1 MVVAE
6 SWSYWEVFEAKK
18 LNHYG
23 WVERRGALL
32 DVHYLAGVVPSP
44 ELHNYPNHPAPIHW
58 ANMLVLRV
66 LGHWGV
72 IVLWTSL
79 GLAASITTLLALRQF
94 YTPSVA
100 LIGSLL
106 FILAPTSIIYDV
118 DPNHGAIGAAAWPF
132 LAFAL
137 TPALGPLYSAW
148 LLGSTCLLAGQASWF
163 VWIVF
168 GALLVGVAGLNLNGR
183 LRAAPARPLIIALL
197 VGGGLTVLLFALQV
211 VLYTPDWQDLTR
223 YLSKQSVEKVGPL
236 DWLLRITTRSAMS
249 LGPALVIG
257 ALAGLIAIL
266 VRKKA
271 LPIALVSVAFLPL
284 FGLASFVL
292 RGFFQTENWP
302 YEYLV
307 FPTSIFCCAFLTA
320 VPPGKVWRAAVLAL
334 TLLAIAGLPYVYLR
348 VSNPSLSAETRFI
361 ADLMV
366 GEAQP
371 HEVVVTNL
379 LDQAPPLQPWNVSG
393 LYVAMFKAD
402 RLLRSNVN
410 GIPQLGELLHKFH
423 TDTLDIVYIR
433 SMEQPVDDD
442 LKTILKR
449 YPSRTFTLPSHLGA
463 VPLSLRLRGYYW
475 QFTGRHKAAEAA
487 ATQAVAN
494 TLELSHL
501 TVSRAADGGI
511 NVQPSTPRELTPS
524 ESKQN
529 HP

>member
-1 MVVAE
+1 MASIITLRRAISLHLYAEVNKTLHLHLLFLVCVFVLARAWPMIVAE
-6 SWSYWEVFEAKK
+6 PWSYWDVFEAKK

-32 DVHYLAGVVPSP
+32 DVHYLAGVVPRP
-44 ELHNYPNHPAPIHW
+44 ELHNYPNHPVPIHW
-58 ANMLVLRV
+58 ANMLLQRSF
-66 LGHWGV
+66 GDWGV
-72 IVLWTSL
+72 IAL
-79 GLAASITTLLALRQF
+79 GLLLGIAASLATLFALRQF
-94 YTPSVA
+94 YIPAVA
-100 LIGSLL
+100 LVGALL
-106 FILAPTSIIYDV
+106 FTVAPTGIIYDI
-118 DPNHGAIGAAAWPF
+118 DPNQGAMGAIIWPF
-132 LAFAL
+132 AAL
-137 TPALGPLYSAW
+137 SRTRMIRPIANAW
-148 LLGSTCLLAGQASWF
+148 LLGSVCLIAGQVSWF

-168 GALLVGVAGLNLNGR
+168 GALLIGVAGLNLDGR

-249 LGPALVIG
+249 LGPALLIG

-266 VRKKA
+266 VR
-271 LPIALVSVAFLPL
+271 
-284 FGLASFVL
+284 
-292 RGFFQTENWP
+292 TENWP

-307 FPTSIFCCAFLTA
+307 FPTSILCCAFLTA
-320 VPPGKVWRAAVLAL
+320 VPPGKVWRTAVLAL

-348 VSNPSLSAETRFI
+348 MSNPSLSAETRFI

-366 GEAQP
+366 SEVQP

-402 RLLRSNVN
+402 RLLRSNVTS
-410 GIPQLGELLHKFH
+410 IPQLGELLRRFH
-423 TDTLDIVYIR
+423 TDALDIVYIR
-433 SMEQPVDDD
+433 SMQQQIDDD
-442 LKTILKR
+442 LKTILNR
-449 YPSRTFTLPSHLGA
+449 YPSRTFS
-463 VPLSLRLRGYYW
+463 
-475 QFTGRHKAAEAA
+475 
-487 ATQAVAN
+487 
-494 TLELSHL
+494 LSHL

-511 NVQPSTPRELTPS
+511 NVQPSTPRVLTPS

>member
-1 MVVAE
+1 MIVAE
-6 SWSYWEVFEAKK
+6 PWNYWEVFEAKK

-44 ELHNYPNHPAPIHW
+44 ELHNYPNHPVPIHW
-58 ANMLVLRV
+58 ANMLLQRIF
-66 LGHWGV
+66 GDWGV
-72 IVLWTSL
+72 IAL
-79 GLAASITTLLALRQF
+79 GLLLGIAASLATLFALRQF
-94 YTPSVA
+94 YTPAVA
-100 LIGSLL
+100 LIGALL
-106 FILAPTSIIYDV
+106 FTVAPTGIIYDI
-118 DPNHGAIGAAAWPF
+118 DPNQGAMGAIIWPF
-132 LAFAL
+132 VAL
-137 TPALGPLYSAW
+137 SLTRVIHPMSNAW
-148 LLGSTCLLAGQASWF
+148 LLGSVCLIAGQASWF

-168 GALLVGVAGLNLNGR
+168 GALLVGVAGLNLDGR
-183 LRAAPARPLIIALL
+183 LGAAPARLLIIALL

-211 VLYTPDWQDLTR
+211 VFYTPDWHVLTR

-236 DWLLRITTRSAMS
+236 DWLVRITTRSAMS
-249 LGPALVIG
+249 LGPALLIG

-271 LPIALVSVAFLPL
+271 LPIELVSVTFLPL
-284 FGLASFVL
+284 FVLASFVL

-307 FPTSIFCCAFLTA
+307 FPASILCCAFLTA
-320 VPPGKVWRAAVLAL
+320 VPPGKVWRAAILAL

-348 VSNPSLSAETRFI
+348 VSNPSLSAETSFT

-402 RLLRSNVN
+402 RLLRSNVTS
-410 GIPQLGELLHKFH
+410 IPQLGELLRKFH

-463 VPLSLRLRGYYW
+463 VPLSLRLRCYYW
-475 QFTGRHKAAEAA
+475 QLTGRHKAPEVA
-487 ATQAVAN
+487 ATQVEAN

-511 NVQPSTPRELTPS
+511 NVQPSTPRELTPE
-524 ESKQN
+524 ESKRTY
-529 HP
+529 P